1 MSGAAGTDA
10 PGTDARGR
18 TPRVLPCGEDAVL
31 VELADL
37 DGVSALAD
45 VLRTDPPPGVVDVVP
60 AARTVLVRGDVRRRA
75 VWLAAVTRAAVAGP
89 AADGPA
95 AGDRPTGRV
104 VDIPVVYDG
113 PDLAQVARATG
124 LSVEEVV
131 ARHLAGGPGGYRVA
145 FGGFAPGFA
154 YVVGVDP
161 RLHVPRLATPRTRVP
176 AGAVALAGDYTAVYP
191 AASPGGWQLLGTTSV
206 AMFDVGRG
214 RDAAA
219 LLRPGDVVRFV
230 PAPAVPRAVAAP
242 RAAPPSAA
250 PHAPGRTVAQDS
262 TVAPDNTVAP
272 GSPIDP
278 DSQVAPDSPVAPPSP
293 VAPSPPVAPPSPV
306 APSPPVA
313 PPSPVAPSPPVAP
326 HAGARA
332 VTVLATGPL
341 LLLQDLGRPGL
352 AAVGVPRSGAADP
365 DALRRANRLVG
376 NRPSAAGLEVVLGGL
391 VLRCTATTALALTGA
406 PVAADL
412 DGAAVPHG
420 AAIRAPAGAVLR
432 LGSPPEG
439 LRTWVAVRGG
449 LAVPSVL
456 GSRSADVLS
465 GLGPAAVRQGDV
477 LPLGDDVDGLPEPA
491 LPDGPVPAVEVH
503 GVEVHGVAIPGV
515 AVPGVAGPDVEVP
528 GHVLLPA
535 SDGPRLDHLDARGR
549 AALWATVW
557 DVSPA
562 SNRVAVR
569 LAGAPLMRRALGE
582 LPSEGLVAGAV
593 QVPPDG
599 QPVVFGADHPV
610 TGGYPVVAVLTRE
623 GRARAAQLRPGQ
635 RVRLTRTDVPP
646 IHPS

>member
-1 MSGAAGTDA
+1 MSRAAGRDVPGTEP
-10 PGTDARGR
+10 PGTDVPGTESPGTDPRGR
-18 TPRVLPCGEDAVL
+18 SPRVLPCGEDAVL

-37 DGVSALAD
+37 DAVSDLAE

-75 VWLAAVTRAAVAGP
+75 AWLAAVTRAAAAGP
-89 AADGPA
+89 PADRPGDGSAAVD
-95 AGDRPTGRV
+95 DPTGRV

-113 PDLAQVARATG
+113 PDLVQVARETG

-161 RLHVPRLATPRTRVP
+161 RLHVPRLTTPRTRVP

-191 AASPGGWQLLGTTSV
+191 AASPGGWRLLGTTSV

-219 LLRPGDVVRFV
+219 LLRPGDVVRFTPS
-230 PAPAVPRAVAAP
+230 PALPRAVAAP
-242 RAAPPSAA
+242 RAAPPSAPPRA
-250 PHAPGRTVAQDS
+250 PDRTV
-262 TVAPDNTVAP
+262 
-272 GSPIDP
+272 SPP
-278 DSQVAPDSPVAPPSP
+278 SPVASPPPVASPSP
-293 VAPSPPVAPPSPV
+293 VAPSPPVISFRAAGTTSSVISVPAVTS
-306 APSPPVA
+306 A
-313 PPSPVAPSPPVAP
+313 
-326 HAGARA
+326 AGAPV

-391 VLRCTATTALALTGA
+391 VLRCAATTALALTGA
-406 PVAADL
+406 TVAADL
-412 DGAAVPHG
+412 DGTPVPHG
-420 AAIRAPAGAVLR
+420 AAVRAPAGAVLR
-432 LGSPPEG
+432 LGSPPAG

-449 LAVPSVL
+449 LAVPAVL

-465 GLGPAAVRQGDV
+465 GLGPAAVRPGDV
-477 LPLGDDVDGLPEPA
+477 LPLGDDVDGLPELP
-491 LPDGPVPAVEVH
+491 LPDGPVP
-503 GVEVHGVAIPGV
+503 GVEIPGAEV
-515 AVPGVAGPDVEVP
+515 RAAEGPGVEVP
-528 GHVLLPA
+528 GPVLLPA

-549 AALWATVW
+549 AALWGTVW

-569 LAGAPLMRRALGE
+569 LAGAPLTRRALGE
-582 LPSEGLVAGAV
+582 PPSEGLVAGAV

-635 RVRLTRTDVPP
+635 QVRLTRTGVPP
-646 IHPS
+646 QHPA